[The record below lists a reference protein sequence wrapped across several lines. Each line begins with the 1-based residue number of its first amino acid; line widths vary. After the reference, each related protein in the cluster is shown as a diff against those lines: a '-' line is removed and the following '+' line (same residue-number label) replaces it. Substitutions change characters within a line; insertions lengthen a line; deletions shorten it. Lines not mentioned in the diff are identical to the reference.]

1 MALSQNLASLGL
13 GIAVVF
19 SCYSSKT
26 TDLNIY
32 TVQPLYFLRDFVANS
47 SYATENIP
55 NVNTTLN
62 YTTVLNY
69 TTPDQ
74 NTPFLNYPELQYNSS
89 VNFSSLGLPELYYFG
104 VSGKTFHPF
113 ALETLIYTFS
123 LFSFYIA

>member
-1 MALSQNLASLGL
+1 MPPLQNIASLGL

-19 SCYSSKT
+19 SCYSPKT

-55 NVNTTLN
+55 NLN

-69 TTPDQ
+69 TAPSP

-104 VSGKTFHPF
+104 ISGNIFHLSLSEHLFVLSVCFPF
-113 ALETLIYTFS
+113 TL
-123 LFSFYIA
+123 